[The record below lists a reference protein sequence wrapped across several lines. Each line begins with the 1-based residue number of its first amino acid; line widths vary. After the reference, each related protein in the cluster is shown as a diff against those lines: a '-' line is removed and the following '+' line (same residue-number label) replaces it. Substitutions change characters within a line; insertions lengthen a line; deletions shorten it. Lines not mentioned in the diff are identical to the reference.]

1 MLGSRWVA
9 EFFGS
14 RFDTPRVSLMCRAFG
29 SSRTREKEA
38 CDRVL
43 SLPCFFHMVAELPGA
58 ATAKAMSRPVQEETG
73 KVFEEANGGQ
83 SEASELMAGGPLPMA
98 SVAGG
103 PVPFSQLFVP
113 GGVQQTTP
121 FVGGLQQVMP
131 FLPVGGPMQSNSY
144 VFGASMSPGGF
155 AVPMSPAF
163 GDARGGLV
171 AGNDPVVTE
180 VEPGSACAGR
190 VQEPPETVEEI
201 NVDVPP
207 ERQED
212 GVRTPRK
219 RQAEREVFIGTPE
232 RDPEP
237 RSSRVRQVHSPSE
250 VQGMPSMPSMP
261 VGMRGSSSVPVG
273 SPLINA
279 PWISTQGG
287 TTFGVTPEV
296 WQQMQQQSVPQQPV
310 RPQPDPLMMFMQQ
323 QSQQNALMM
332 QQMMQMTT
340 AVVQVGRSEWWWP
353 TCRCEFWW
361 SFFVWSWR
369 RWKFNVVSG

>member
-1 MLGSRWVA
+1 M
-9 EFFGS
+9 
-14 RFDTPRVSLMCRAFG
+14 
-29 SSRTREKEA
+29 
-38 CDRVL
+38 
-43 SLPCFFHMVAELPGA
+43 
-58 ATAKAMSRPVQEETG
+58 
-73 KVFEEANGGQ
+73 
-83 SEASELMAGGPLPMA
+83 
-98 SVAGG
+98 
-103 PVPFSQLFVP
+103 
-113 GGVQQTTP
+113 
-121 FVGGLQQVMP
+121 
-131 FLPVGGPMQSNSY
+131 
-144 VFGASMSPGGF
+144 
-155 AVPMSPAF
+155 
-163 GDARGGLV
+163 
-171 AGNDPVVTE
+171 
-180 VEPGSACAGR
+180 
-190 VQEPPETVEEI
+190 
-201 NVDVPP
+201 
-207 ERQED
+207 
-212 GVRTPRK
+212 
-219 RQAEREVFIGTPE
+219 FIGTPE
-232 RDPEP
+232 RGPEP

-250 VQGMPSMPSMP
+250 GQGMPSMPSMPSMP

-340 AVVQVGRSEWWWP
+340 AVVQALNGLSAGAPPRRGERGCLGRSEWWWP

>member
-1 MLGSRWVA
+1 
-9 EFFGS
+9 
-14 RFDTPRVSLMCRAFG
+14 
-29 SSRTREKEA
+29 
-38 CDRVL
+38 
-43 SLPCFFHMVAELPGA
+43 MVAELPGA
-58 ATAKAMSRPVQEETG
+58 ATAKAMSRPEQKETG
-73 KVFEEANGGQ
+73 EVFEEANGGQ

-155 AVPMSPAF
+155 AAPMSPAF

-171 AGNDPVVTE
+171 AGTDPVVTE

-207 ERQED
+207 ERRED

-219 RQAEREVFIGTPE
+219 RQAEQEVFIGTPE
-232 RDPEP
+232 RGPEP

-273 SPLINA
+273 SRLINA

-287 TTFGVTPEV
+287 TTFGVTSEV

-340 AVVQVGRSEWWWP
+340 AVVQALNGLSAGAPPGGGKGGVSGGPSGGGP
-353 TCRCEFWW
+353 PAGA
-361 SFFVWSWR
+361 SFGGVSSSGHGGGGSSTSFPAEG
-369 RWKFNVVSG
+369 KMPFNVNLPVCAWREWNTRYKELVGF

>member
-1 MLGSRWVA
+1 
-9 EFFGS
+9 
-14 RFDTPRVSLMCRAFG
+14 
-29 SSRTREKEA
+29 
-38 CDRVL
+38 
-43 SLPCFFHMVAELPGA
+43 
-58 ATAKAMSRPVQEETG
+58 
-73 KVFEEANGGQ
+73 
-83 SEASELMAGGPLPMA
+83 MA

-180 VEPGSACAGR
+180 VGPGSACAGI

-207 ERQED
+207 ERRED
-212 GVRTPRK
+212 GLRTPRK
-219 RQAEREVFIGTPE
+219 RQAEQEVFIGT
-232 RDPEP
+232 PEP
-237 RSSRVRQVHSPSE
+237 RSSRVRQVHAPSE

-296 WQQMQQQSVPQQPV
+296 WRQMQQQSMPQQPV

-340 AVVQVGRSEWWWP
+340 AVVQALNGLSAGAPPGGGKGGVSSASGGGP
-353 TCRCEFWW
+353 PAGA
-361 SFFVWSWR
+361 SFGGVSSSGHGGGGSSTSFPAEG
-369 RWKFNVVSG
+369 KMPFNVNLPACAWRESGTHGTRSLWVLGSGWISFRIG